1 MSNENDVDDL
11 DGAVKKPHL
20 FKSKAELDG
29 QVDPRIK
36 RGGNPNLNKYNQY
49 NVQKMTNRQIREK
62 EMLGLLR
69 KLKPHVADAIMTAVK
84 IMKNKEAAHSNQLK
98 AATILLQQYKD
109 TVEAVYNKDYD
120 ADSGE
125 ESQQDT
131 IPVFSLK
138 VVEGT

>member
-1 MSNENDVDDL
+1 MSNDNEDDL
-11 DGAVKKPHL
+11 DNAVKKPHL

-36 RGGNPNLNKYNQY
+36 RGGNPNLHKYKQY
-49 NVQKMTNRQIREK
+49 NVQNLTNRQVREK

-109 TVEAVYNKDYD
+109 TIEAVYNKDYD
-120 ADSGE
+120 NDAGE
-125 ESQQDT
+125 ESQQET